1 MGSRFLQIHA
11 KRTYAAGVHLAAARR
26 VPRPRIRIA
35 ESLMGH
41 WLPCRS
47 DGKASSNSHHGVT
60 APSAAVVSGTGARR
74 LLGEG
79 TAGSGHRSTSPV
91 RTPRRSDW
99 AAATARRGGAA
110 SGGVCGEEKGRCR
123 GEELGRRRAGRARV

>member
-1 MGSRFLQIHA
+1 MLLGFISLLLVVFQDLIQ
-11 KRTYAAGVHLAAARR
+11 
-26 VPRPRIRIA
+26 RICIA

-41 WLPCRS
+41 WLPCRK

-110 SGGVCGEEKGRCR
+110 SGGVGSGRGGEGAASGGEELGQ
-123 GEELGRRRAGRARV
+123 LGRRRAGRARV

>member
-1 MGSRFLQIHA
+1 MLLGFISLLLVVFQDLIQ
-11 KRTYAAGVHLAAARR
+11 
-26 VPRPRIRIA
+26 RICIA

-41 WLPCRS
+41 WLPCWS

-60 APSAAVVSGTGARR
+60 APSAAFVSGTGARR

-99 AAATARRGGAA
+99 AAATARRGGTA
-110 SGGVCGEEKGRCR
+110 SGGVGGGRGGEGAALG
-123 GEELGRRRAGRARV
+123 GEELSRRRAGRPRV